1 MEYMDMGPAPCGLR
15 PTGIP
20 QVRLEPAGTILG
32 LTGCWFT
39 AVFMFMGI
47 VETRLV
53 VTTTGILSHH
63 T

>member
-1 MEYMDMGPAPCGLR
+1 MDLAPCGLR
-15 PTGIP
+15 PTCIP

-53 VTTTGILSHH
+53 VTTTVILSHH